1 MGTRGFIIIKFNNK
15 YYAIYN
21 PYDSYPSCLGQKV
34 IEYVKTLIQNNEL
47 YNTEECLDTIIEYFT
62 QYTKEDY
69 TVIEDSN
76 ELKYL
81 DGEWIYT
88 IDPSKMLL
96 TIKGNGFYPYYIKY
110 SLIKDNEFSI
120 FNCMENDN

>member
-34 IEYVKTLIQNNEL
+34 IEYVKSLIQNNEL
-47 YNTEECLDTIIEYFT
+47 HNTEECLETMLEYFT

-96 TIKGNGFYPYYIKY
+96 TIKGNGFYPYCIKY